1 VGFTN
6 GGRVGVALSSGGAA
20 SLAQIGALEVLLE
33 AGVPIDVVAG
43 TSAGAIIGAVLCSGR
58 LAAFRD
64 AFMNFTWRQTL
75 GFFRLVWPR
84 GALLEF
90 HSALEFTSRY
100 VAERIEDLDKPYAA
114 VAADLVTGDEVII
127 RSGNVIDALR
137 ASCAI
142 PGIFPPRRKE
152 GRWLADG
159 ALVNPI
165 PVSIAR
171 DLGARFTIAIH
182 VLLANESHTERF
194 TRLCRIPTR
203 RSVREQIALQ
213 LRRFRGTM
221 DLADVPDADA
231 VDPSAPA
238 GLRFFAVLMQA
249 TRIVQCQIAAARMQ
263 REPADA
269 IVHIPVGDIGT
280 FDFHRASELVE
291 AGRKAARGA
300 LPDIVR
306 VLEPTP
312 TTRLFRRFVER
323 LQPAAIA

>member
-1 VGFTN
+1 
-6 GGRVGVALSSGGAA
+6 VGVALSSGGAA

-58 LAAFRD
+58 LAEFRD
-64 AFMNFTWRQTL
+64 AFVDFTWRQTL

-114 VAADLVTGDEVII
+114 VAADLVTGDEVVM

-142 PGIFPPRRKE
+142 PGIFPPHRRE
-152 GRWLADG
+152 GRWLVDG

-194 TRLCRIPTR
+194 TRLCRIPAR
-203 RSVREQIALQ
+203 RSLREQMALQ
-213 LRRFRGTM
+213 LRRLRGRM
-221 DLADVPDADA
+221 DLADVAPEADG
-231 VDPSAPA
+231 VDPWAPA

-249 TRIVQCQIAAARMQ
+249 TRIVQCQIAAARLQ
-263 REPADA
+263 REPPDA
-269 IVHIPVGDIGT
+269 MVHIPVGDIGT
-280 FDFHRASELVE
+280 FDFHRANELVE
-291 AGRKAARGA
+291 AGRRAARGA

-306 VLEPTP
+306 ALEPTP

>member
-1 VGFTN
+1 
-6 GGRVGVALSSGGAA
+6 VGVALSSGGAA
-20 SLAQIGALEVLLE
+20 SLAQIGALEVLLD

-58 LAAFRD
+58 LADFRD
-64 AFMNFTWRQTL
+64 AFAAFTWRQTL
-75 GFFRLVWPR
+75 GFFRFSWPR

-90 HSALEFTSRY
+90 RSALEFTSRY

-114 VAADLVTGDEVII
+114 VAADLVTGDEVVI
-127 RSGNVIDALR
+127 RTGNVIDALR

-142 PGIFPPRRKE
+142 PGIFPPQRKD

-182 VLLANESHTERF
+182 VLLADESHTERF
-194 TRLCRIPTR
+194 ARLCRISTR
-203 RSVREQIALQ
+203 RSLREQIGSR
-213 LRRFRGTM
+213 LRRLRGRI
-221 DLADVPDADA
+221 DLADVVQEADG

-238 GLRFFAVLMQA
+238 GLRFFTVLMQA
-249 TRIVQCQIAAARMQ
+249 TRIVQCQIAAARLH

-280 FDFHRASELVE
+280 FDFHRAKELVE
-291 AGRKAARGA
+291 AGRRAARAA
-300 LPDIVR
+300 LPDILR
-306 VLEPTP
+306 ALEPTP
-312 TTRLFRRFVER
+312 TRRLFRRFVDR

>member
-1 VGFTN
+1 M
-6 GGRVGVALSSGGAA
+6 GVALSSGGAA
-20 SLAQIGALEVLLE
+20 SLAQIGALEVLLD
-33 AGVPIDVVAG
+33 AGVPIDAVAG

-58 LAAFRD
+58 LAEFRD
-64 AFMNFTWRQTL
+64 AFADFTWRQTL

-90 HSALEFTSRY
+90 QSALDFTSRY

-114 VAADLVTGDEVII
+114 VAADLVTGDEVVI
-127 RSGNVIDALR
+127 RSGKVIDALR
-137 ASCAI
+137 ASCSI
-142 PGIFPPRRKE
+142 PGIFPPHRKE

-203 RSVREQIALQ
+203 RSLGEQIAAR
-213 LRRFRGTM
+213 LRRLRGGM
-221 DLADVPDADA
+221 ALADVVPEADG

-263 REPADA
+263 REPPDA

-280 FDFHRASELVE
+280 FDFHRAKELVE
-291 AGRKAARGA
+291 AGRKAAQSA

-306 VLEPTP
+306 ALQPP
-312 TTRLFRRFVER
+312 TTTRFFRRFVER
-323 LQPAAIA
+323 LQPAAFA